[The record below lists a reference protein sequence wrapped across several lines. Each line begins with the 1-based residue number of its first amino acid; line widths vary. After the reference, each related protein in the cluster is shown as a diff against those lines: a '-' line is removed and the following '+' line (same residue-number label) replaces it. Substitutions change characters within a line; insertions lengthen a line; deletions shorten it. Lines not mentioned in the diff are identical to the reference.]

1 MTPLKNLFKTGNE
14 QQRKMIIQFLNQEV
28 AKKGFFK
35 IVETEDDYD
44 IEVQPHPLYP
54 MLQPGDRREDL
65 EDSVIKWLEFL
76 RLIQFKSVS
85 KNQIVWVQ

>member
-1 MTPLKNLFKTGNE
+1 MTPLKSLFKTGNKS
-14 QQRKMIIQFLNQEV
+14 QRKMIIQFLNQEV
-28 AKKGFFK
+28 EKKGFFK
-35 IVETEDDYD
+35 VVETEDDYD

-76 RLIQFKSVS
+76 RLIVHVPA
-85 KNQIVWVQ
+85 KNQIKWVQ